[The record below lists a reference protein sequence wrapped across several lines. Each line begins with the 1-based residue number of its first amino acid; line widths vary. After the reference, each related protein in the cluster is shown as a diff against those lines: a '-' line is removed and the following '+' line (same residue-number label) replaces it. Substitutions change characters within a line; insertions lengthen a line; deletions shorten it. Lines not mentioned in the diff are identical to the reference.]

1 MGIVIY
7 DSFTDVD
14 GTLLQ
19 NHTPEIGG
27 RWQSLLGGIKIQ
39 SNAAVWNNGVGYYQN
54 LTPMLGPE
62 YDISFSI
69 DAVTDNTTAQFHVYG
84 RFEPFTNNF
93 YDFYYDG
100 TIKTWI
106 LTRRLNGIDSVL
118 ATVVQAIGTD
128 LRRVRIEIRDSKK
141 AVFLDGIEILSSAN
155 NDVKDAYRVGMLIP
169 TNTTIA
175 LDDFTVVSASEL
187 LYSVELSQS
196 LAVTPTRVAAYY

>member
-27 RWQSLLGGIKIQ
+27 RWQSLLGGIKVQ

-93 YDFYYDG
+93 YDFQYDG
-100 TIKTWI
+100 TLQTWFI
-106 LTRRLNGIDSVL
+106 TRRLNGIDSVL
-118 ATVVQAIGTD
+118 ASVVQAIGTD
-128 LRRVRIEIRDSKK
+128 LRRILIQIRDVKK
-141 AVFLDGIEILSSAN
+141 AIFLDGVEILSTAN
-155 NDVKDAYRVGMLIP
+155 DDVKDAYRVGMSIP

-175 LDDFTVVSASEL
+175 LDDFTVVSASEII
-187 LYSVELSQS
+187 YPVELSQ
-196 LAVTPTRVAAYY
+196 LLKVLPPRVASY